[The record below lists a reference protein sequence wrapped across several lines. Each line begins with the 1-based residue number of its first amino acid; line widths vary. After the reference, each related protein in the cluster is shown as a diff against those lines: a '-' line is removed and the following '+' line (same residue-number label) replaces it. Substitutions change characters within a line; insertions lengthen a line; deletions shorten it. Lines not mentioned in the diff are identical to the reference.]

1 MGYNLAMRQ
10 KTAKKLL
17 QKVVEDYD
25 NIAKDFSGTR
35 KVEWQSFPL
44 ILPHIKDND
53 YIVDIGCG
61 NGRVLNF
68 LEKHRQIK
76 YLGIDN
82 SKNLL
87 ELAKENH
94 AKSQFIHGD
103 MLNLP
108 VESKTADKA
117 LAIASL
123 HHIPSREL
131 RAKAVQE
138 AHRIL
143 KEKGLYILTVWN
155 LFQPKY
161 KKYIWRARMKWLLSF
176 GKYDSRDTFI
186 PWGNSGVN
194 RYYYAFTLEEV
205 KKLLIDNGF
214 KILEDYVSDNFVLI
228 CQKI

>member
-1 MGYNLAMRQ
+1 MRQ

-25 NIAKDFSGTR
+25 NIAKDFSDTR

-53 YIVDIGCG
+53 YLVDLGCG
-61 NGRVLNF
+61 NGRILSF
-68 LEKHRQIK
+68 LEKHRHVK

-94 AKSQFIHGD
+94 AKAQFIHAD

-108 VESKTADKA
+108 VESGTVDKA

-131 RAKAVQE
+131 RKKAVQE

-155 LFQPKY
+155 LFQPRY
-161 KKYIWRARMKWLLSF
+161 KKYIWKARLKWLFSL

-186 PWGNSGVN
+186 PWGHSGVN
-194 RYYYAFTLEEV
+194 RYYYAFKLEEL
-205 KKLLIDNGF
+205 KKLLKDNGF